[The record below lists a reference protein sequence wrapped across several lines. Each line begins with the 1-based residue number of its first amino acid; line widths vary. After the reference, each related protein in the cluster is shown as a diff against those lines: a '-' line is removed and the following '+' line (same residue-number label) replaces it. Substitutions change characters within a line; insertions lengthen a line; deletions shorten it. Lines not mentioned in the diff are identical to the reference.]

1 MNNLKRIA
9 SVFILMRRIALVFL
23 LLALATGGLSVQ
35 AQQRRSSRRSASN
48 RPDLRSYRLTGTYR
62 LDTTRGDDARAMADR
77 ATINL
82 PQGQRERVQD
92 NVMGRLEAP
101 DMLAIEQNG
110 RTVSIASSRAA
121 RITFDADGQERSE
134 VVGNGR
140 TLRTRATLN
149 GDRLEV
155 STLGNRSSDFSVT
168 FESLD
173 NGRSLRV
180 TRRIYSDRLDQPIVV
195 QSFYDRTSDIAQW
208 NIYDGQQTYPGTRAE
223 TTSTNFIVRDGTRLV
238 AVLNNDLSTRQTR
251 ERDPFT
257 LTVRE
262 PAEYAG
268 ATINGYVS
276 QVSQS
281 GKVTGRSGM
290 TLNFETIQLR
300 NGRTYS
306 FAGLVNSVRTQN
318 GETVRV
324 DNEGSVESSNQT
336 EKTGVRTAIGTG
348 VGAIIGAIAGGG
360 KGAAIGAIVGAGAG
374 AGSVYVQGRENLELR
389 SGTELTLQASSPNN
403 NNR

>member
-1 MNNLKRIA
+1 MKNLKRIA

-23 LLALATGGLSVQ
+23 LLTLTIGGLSAQ
-35 AQQRRSSRRSASN
+35 AQQRRSSRRSTSN
-48 RPDLRSYRLTGTYR
+48 RPFINSQLTGTYR
-62 LDTTRGDDARAMADR
+62 LDTTRGDDARAMSDR

-92 NVMGRLEAP
+92 NVMRRLEAP

-110 RTVSIASSRAA
+110 RNVSIASSRAA

-134 VVGNGR
+134 TMGNGR
-140 TLRTRATLN
+140 TLRTRATLQ

-155 STLGNRSSDFSVT
+155 STTGNRSSDFSVT
-168 FESLD
+168 FEPLD

-195 QSFYDRTSDIAQW
+195 QSFYDRTSNIAQW
-208 NIYDGQQTYPGTRAE
+208 SVYDGQQTYPGTRE
-223 TTSTNFIVRDGTRLV
+223 QTTSANFIVRDGTRLV
-238 AVLNNDLSTRQTR
+238 AVLNNELTTGQTR

-276 QVSQS
+276 QVGQS
-281 GKVTGRSGM
+281 GRVTGRSGM

-306 FAGLVNSVRTQN
+306 FAGLVNSVRTN
-318 GETVRV
+318 DGENIRV

-336 EKTGVRTAIGTG
+336 EKTGVRTAVGTG
-348 VGAIIGAIAGGG
+348 IGAIIGTIAGGG

-389 SGTELTLQASSPNN
+389 SGTELTIQASSPV

>member
-1 MNNLKRIA
+1 MKNLKRIA
-9 SVFILMRRIALVFL
+9 SVFILIRRIALVFL
-23 LLALATGGLSVQ
+23 LLTLTMGSLNAQ
-35 AQQRRSSRRSASN
+35 AQQRRSSRRSTSN
-48 RPDLRSYRLTGTYR
+48 QTIMNARLTGTYR

-92 NVMGRLEAP
+92 NVMRRLEAP

-110 RTVSIASSRAA
+110 RNFSIASSRAA

-134 VVGNGR
+134 TIANGR
-140 TLRTRATLN
+140 TLRTRATLL

-155 STLGNRSSDFSVT
+155 STTGNRSSDFSVT

-195 QSFYDRTSDIAQW
+195 QSFYDRTSNIAQW
-208 NIYDGQQTYPGTRAE
+208 NIYDGQQTYPGTRTE
-223 TTSTNFIVRDGTRLV
+223 TTSSNFIVRDGTRLV
-238 AVLNNDLSTRQTR
+238 AVLNNELSTGQTR

-268 ATINGYVS
+268 ATISGYVS
-276 QVSQS
+276 QVGQS
-281 GKVTGRSGM
+281 GRVTGRSGM
-290 TLNFETIQLR
+290 TLNFESIQLR

-306 FAGLVNSVRTQN
+306 FAGIVNSVRTN
-318 GETVRV
+318 DGETIRV

-389 SGTELTLQASSPNN
+389 NGTELTIQASSPG

>member
-1 MNNLKRIA
+1 MKNLKSIA
-9 SVFILMRRIALVFL
+9 SVFILLRRIALVFL
-23 LLALATGGLSVQ
+23 LLTLTIGGLSAQ
-35 AQQRRSSRRSASN
+35 AQQRRSSRRSTPN
-48 RPDLRSYRLTGTYR
+48 RPFINSQLTGTYR
-62 LDTTRGDDARAMADR
+62 LDTTRGDDARAMSDR
-77 ATINL
+77 ATVNL

-92 NVMGRLEAP
+92 NVMRRLEAP

-110 RTVSIASSRAA
+110 RVVSIASSRAT
-121 RITFDADGQERSE
+121 RIEFDADGQERSE
-134 VVGNGR
+134 TTGNGR
-140 TLRTRATLN
+140 TLRTRATLQGN
-149 GDRLEV
+149 RLEV
-155 STLGNRSSDFSVT
+155 STTGNRSSDFSVT
-168 FESLD
+168 FEPLD

-195 QSFYDRTSDIAQW
+195 QSFYNRTSNMAQW
-208 NIYDGQQTYPGTRAE
+208 NIYDGQQQTYPGTRE
-223 TTSTNFIVRDGTRLV
+223 QTTSTNFIVRDGTRLV
-238 AVLNNDLSTRQTR
+238 AVLNNELTTRQTR
-251 ERDPFT
+251 ESDTFT

-276 QVSQS
+276 QVGQS
-281 GKVTGRSGM
+281 GRVTGRSGM

-300 NGRTYS
+300 NGRTYA
-306 FAGLVNSVRTQN
+306 FAGLVNNVRTN
-318 GETVRV
+318 DGENIRV

-389 SGTELTLQASSPNN
+389 SGTELTIQASSPG

>member
-1 MNNLKRIA
+1 MKKLKRIA
-9 SVFILMRRIALVFL
+9 SVLILLRRISLVFL
-23 LLALATGGLSVQ
+23 LLTLAIGGLSAQ
-35 AQQRRSSRRSASN
+35 AQQRRSSRRSTSN
-48 RPDLRSYRLTGTYR
+48 RPDLVSSRLTGTYR
-62 LDTTRGDDARAMADR
+62 LDTTRGDNARTAADR
-77 ATINL
+77 ATVNL

-92 NVMGRLEAP
+92 NLMGRLEAP
-101 DMLAIEQNG
+101 DMIAIEQRG
-110 RTVSIASSRAA
+110 RNVSIASSRAA
-121 RITFDADGQERSE
+121 QLTFDADGQERSE
-134 VVGNGR
+134 AAGNGR

-155 STLGNRSSDFSVT
+155 STSGNRSSDFNVT

-173 NGRSLRV
+173 NGRGLRV

-195 QSFYDRTSDIAQW
+195 QSFYDRTSNVAQW
-208 NIYDGQQTYPGTRAE
+208 NIYDGQQTYPNNRPDTA
-223 TTSTNFIVRDGTRLV
+223 STNFIVRDGTRLV
-238 AVLNNDLSTRQTR
+238 AVLNNELSTRQTR

-276 QVSQS
+276 QVSPS
-281 GKVTGRSGM
+281 GRVTGRSGM

-306 FAGLVNSVRTQN
+306 FAGLVNNVRTN
-318 GETVRV
+318 SGETIRV

-389 SGTELTLQASSPNN
+389 SGTELTIQASSPGG
-403 NNR
+403 R

>member
-9 SVFILMRRIALVFL
+9 SVLILMRRIALVFL
-23 LLALATGGLSVQ
+23 LLTLTTGGLSAQ
-35 AQQRRSSRRSASN
+35 AQRRSSRRSTSN
-48 RPDLRSYRLTGTYR
+48 RPFINSQLTGTYR
-62 LDTTRGDDARAMADR
+62 LDTTRGDDARALADR

-92 NVMGRLEAP
+92 NIMGRLEAP

-110 RTVSIASSRAA
+110 RNVSIASSRAA

-134 VVGNGR
+134 AIGNGR
-140 TLRTRATLN
+140 TLRTRATLQGN
-149 GDRLEV
+149 RLEV
-155 STLGNRSSDFSVT
+155 STKGNRNSDFSVT
-168 FESLD
+168 FEPLD

-180 TRRIYSDRLDQPIVV
+180 TRRLYSDRLDQPIVV
-195 QSFYDRTSDIAQW
+195 QSFYDRTSNIAQW
-208 NIYDGQQTYPGTRAE
+208 NIYDGQQTYPGTRTE

-238 AVLNNDLSTRQTR
+238 AVLNNNLSTGQTR

-262 PAEYAG
+262 PAEYEG

-276 QVSQS
+276 QVGQS
-281 GKVTGRSGM
+281 GRVTGRSGM
-290 TLNFETIQLR
+290 TLNFESIQLR

-306 FAGLVNSVRTQN
+306 FAGLVNSVRTSD
-318 GETVRV
+318 GETIRV

-336 EKTGVRTAIGTG
+336 EKTGVRAAIGTG

-389 SGTELTLQASSPNN
+389 SGTELSIQASSPG

>member
-1 MNNLKRIA
+1 MNA
-9 SVFILMRRIALVFL
+9 
-23 LLALATGGLSVQ
+23 
-35 AQQRRSSRRSASN
+35 
-48 RPDLRSYRLTGTYR
+48 RLTGTYR
-62 LDTTRGDDARAMADR
+62 LDTTRGDDARAIADR

-92 NVMGRLEAP
+92 NVMTRLEAP

-110 RTVSIASSRAA
+110 RNVSIASSRAA

-134 VVGNGR
+134 TMGNGR

-155 STLGNRSSDFSVT
+155 STTGNRSSDFSVT

-195 QSFYDRTSDIAQW
+195 QSFYDRTSNLAQW
-208 NIYDGQQTYPGTRAE
+208 NIYDGQSYPGTRTE

-238 AVLNNDLSTRQTR
+238 AVLNNNLSTGQTR

-262 PAEYAG
+262 PSEYAG

-281 GKVTGRSGM
+281 GRVTGRSGM

-306 FAGLVNSVRTQN
+306 FAGLVNSVRT
-318 GETVRV
+318 GDGDTIRV

-360 KGAAIGAIVGAGAG
+360 RGAAIGAVVGAGAG
-374 AGSVYVQGRENLELR
+374 AGSVYVQGKENLELR
-389 SGTELTLQASSPNN
+389 SGTELSIQASSPGNS
-403 NNR
+403 R

>member
-1 MNNLKRIA
+1 MNNLKHIA

-23 LLALATGGLSVQ
+23 LVTLATGGLIAQ
-35 AQQRRSSRRSASN
+35 AQQRRSSRRSTSN
-48 RPDLRSYRLTGTYR
+48 RPDIMNARLTGTYR
-62 LDTTRGDDARAMADR
+62 LDTTRGDDARAMSDR
-77 ATINL
+77 ATVNL

-92 NVMGRLEAP
+92 NIMGRLEAP

-110 RTVSIASSRAA
+110 RNVSIASSRAA

-134 VVGNGR
+134 TMGNGR
-140 TLRTRATLN
+140 TLRTRATLQ

-155 STLGNRSSDFSVT
+155 STTGNRSSDFSVT
-168 FESLD
+168 FEPLD

-195 QSFYDRTSDIAQW
+195 QSFYDRTSNIAQW
-208 NIYDGQQTYPGTRAE
+208 NIYDGQPTYPGTRTE
-223 TTSTNFIVRDGTRLV
+223 TTSNNFIVRDGTRLV
-238 AVLNNDLSTRQTR
+238 AVLNNELSTGQTR
-251 ERDPFT
+251 DRDTFT

-262 PAEYAG
+262 PAEYEG
-268 ATINGYVS
+268 ATISGYVS

-281 GKVTGRSGM
+281 GRVTGRSGM

-306 FAGLVNSVRTQN
+306 FAGLVNSVRTN
-318 GETVRV
+318 DGETIRV

-336 EKTGVRTAIGTG
+336 ERTGVRTAIGTG

-360 KGAAIGAIVGAGAG
+360 KGAAIGAVVGAGAG
-374 AGSVYVQGRENLELR
+374 AGSVYVQGRENLQLR
-389 SGTELTLQASSPNN
+389 NGTELTIQATSPG